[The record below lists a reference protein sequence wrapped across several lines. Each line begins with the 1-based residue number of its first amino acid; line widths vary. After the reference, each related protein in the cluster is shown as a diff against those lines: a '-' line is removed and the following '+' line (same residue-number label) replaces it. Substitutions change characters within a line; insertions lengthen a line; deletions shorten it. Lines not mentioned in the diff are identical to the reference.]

1 VELLEAGYTVEMGI
15 ALTPQLLENFFATEG
30 DAESVHGNVH
40 GGFSPVEVHDGMTQ
54 DQTMTRRLMLIVNLG
69 TPREPTPDAVREFLQ
84 EFLSD
89 PGVID
94 LPRWLW
100 QPILHKLVLRSRPD
114 KVAELYRSIWTEG
127 GSPLEVGTRAIA
139 DGLEKLAGGR
149 FEVVW
154 AYRYGERSIDW
165 AFENHVDADT
175 DVAVVPL
182 YTHHTSSTS
191 ESVFLEAER
200 VAGRRGNPS
209 VRRIELLPDDP
220 GFIAALAQRCRETF
234 ARQRAGPRHL
244 LLSYHG
250 IPTRYDRREGR
261 RYSADC
267 RATTT
272 ALLRALDWDP
282 DRASHC
288 YQSKFGPEPWLKP
301 TTADV
306 IEALPGKG
314 VLSVG
319 VVTPGFLTDGLE
331 TIEEIG
337 IQGAEAFERAGGEAY
352 IRVPAPEGHPAM
364 LEAMVRAA
372 FPDLAAS

>member
-1 VELLEAGYTVEMGI
+1 
-15 ALTPQLLENFFATEG
+15 
-30 DAESVHGNVH
+30 
-40 GGFSPVEVHDGMTQ
+40 
-54 DQTMTRRLMLIVNLG
+54 MLIVNLG
-69 TPREPTPDAVREFLQ
+69 TPRAPTPEAVREFLL

-100 QPILHKLVLRSRPD
+100 QPILRKLVLRSRPR
-114 KVAELYRSIWTEG
+114 KVAELYRSIWMEG

-139 DGLEKLAGGR
+139 DGVERLAGDR

-154 AYRYGERSIDW
+154 AYRYGKRSIDW

-175 DVAVVPL
+175 EVAVVPL
-182 YTHHTSSTS
+182 YNHHTSSTS

-200 VAGRRGNPS
+200 VGRQRGVLEN
-209 VRRIELLPDDP
+209 VRRVELLPDDP

-234 ARQRAGPRHL
+234 ARDGGEPRHL

-250 IPTRYDRREGR
+250 IPTRYDRREGG

-267 RATTT
+267 RATTS
-272 ALLRALDWDP
+272 ALLRALDWDSV
-282 DRASHC
+282 RATHC

-301 TTADV
+301 TTADL
-306 IEALPGKG
+306 IEELPGKG
-314 VLSVG
+314 VLSLG

-337 IQGAEAFERAGGEAY
+337 IQGAESFEAAGGEAY
-352 IRVPAPEGHPAM
+352 LRVPAIEDHPAM
-364 LEAMVRAA
+364 LEAMVRTA
-372 FPDLAAS
+372 FPDLDG

>member
-1 VELLEAGYTVEMGI
+1 
-15 ALTPQLLENFFATEG
+15 
-30 DAESVHGNVH
+30 
-40 GGFSPVEVHDGMTQ
+40 
-54 DQTMTRRLMLIVNLG
+54 MLIVNLG
-69 TPREPTPDAVREFLQ
+69 TPRAPTPDAVREFLL

-100 QPILHKLVLRSRPD
+100 QPILRKLVLRSRPR
-114 KVAELYRSIWTEG
+114 KVAELYRSIWMEG

-139 DGLEKLAGGR
+139 EGVQKLGGDR

-182 YTHHTSSTS
+182 YNHHTSSTS
-191 ESVFLEAER
+191 GSVFLEAEA
-200 VAGRRGNPS
+200 VARRRGLADN
-209 VRRIELLPDDP
+209 VRRIELAPDDP
-220 GFIAALAQRCRETF
+220 GFIAALAQRCREAF
-234 ARQRAGPRHL
+234 AREGTEPRHL

-250 IPTRYDRREGR
+250 IPTRYDRREGG
-261 RYSADC
+261 RYSSDC

-272 ALLRALDWDP
+272 ALLRALDWDA

-301 TTADV
+301 TTADL
-306 IEALPGKG
+306 IEELPAKG
-314 VLSVG
+314 VRSVG
-319 VVTPGFLTDGLE
+319 VVTPGFFTDGLE

-337 IQGAEAFERAGGEAY
+337 IQGAESFEAAGGEVY
-352 IRVPAPEGHPAM
+352 IRVPAIEDHAEM
-364 LEAMVRAA
+364 LEAMAQAA
-372 FPDLAAS
+372 FPDLG